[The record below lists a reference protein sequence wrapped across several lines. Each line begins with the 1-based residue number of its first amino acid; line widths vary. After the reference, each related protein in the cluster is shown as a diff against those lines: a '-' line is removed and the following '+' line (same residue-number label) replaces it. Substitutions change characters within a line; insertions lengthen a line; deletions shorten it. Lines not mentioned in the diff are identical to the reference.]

1 MNTLEVGVLIAGAGL
16 IALVLWFFFGEKNG
30 PPAPHEGG

>member
-30 PPAPHEGG
+30 PRPPMRGG